1 MGGINL
7 SPQAWPSPVALA
19 GDPLE
24 HIDIEVGDLLDPVS
38 GESGYLRF
46 WLVLLPRV
54 CELRVVALLAV
65 ILPHELLAQF
75 NELAF
80 GVFAPVPPSVL
91 VRGPECVD
99 DHEFPVLIEG
109 ELLLAVNVDEVALLD
124 LLRNLLVNV
133 DGRAD
138 DSLVLQG
145 ADGSHLHGLRLG
157 EQPVVLLEL
166 RRHLYEW
173 LRKLVAV
180 LDLLRTLQPKLG
192 GFDLPALDPVPEG
205 ASDIVSAYDF
215 ERHEVVRG
223 LLRELRWLDD
233 LDLVDPHPVRWDELS
248 EVCSD
253 AARTRNLE

>member
-109 ELLLAVNVDEVALLD
+109 ELLLAVNVDEVALL
-124 LLRNLLVNV
+124 
-133 DGRAD
+133 
-138 DSLVLQG
+138 
-145 ADGSHLHGLRLG
+145 
-157 EQPVVLLEL
+157 EL

-173 LRKLVAV
+173 FRKLVAV

-192 GFDLPALDPVPEG
+192 RFGLPALDPIPEG